1 MNLNLETK
9 LLNMKIINYVK
20 SGAYKNQKLVLGSI
34 DYERDWSFAGD
45 VVDCIYK
52 LNETGFKEDFVIG
65 SGEGH
70 KISDI
75 LNLVFGSKN
84 LDWEE
89 FVQVDSNL
97 LRKGD
102 SISLI
107 SNPSKL
113 NKNQSNQT

>member
-1 MNLNLETK
+1 ME
-9 LLNMKIINYVK
+9 
-20 SGAYKNQKLVLGSI
+20 
-34 DYERDWSFAGD
+34 FCGD

-113 NKNQSNQT
+113 KQKINSNQTLSFEELIDRCIKKS